1 MLLINDRVI
10 ARGTHSS
17 LLTEAKV
24 GGRSRGG
31 GGSGVTW
38 GARYLFWYPF
48 ISGKGG
54 GGGTDG
60 VRVVRGWLLTLLT
73 MRLGM
78 RLVFCREMVVST
90 NITTHRSDGIFSRE

>member
-1 MLLINDRVI
+1 MLSINNWVI
-10 ARGTHSS
+10 ARGTRSSS
-17 LLTEAKV
+17 LTEVKI

-31 GGSGVTW
+31 GGGGSITW
-38 GARYLFWYPF
+38 GARHLLWYSF

-73 MRLGM
+73 TRLGM
-78 RLVFCREMVVST
+78 GLVFYCKVIVSA
-90 NITTHRSDGIFSRE
+90 NVTTH